1 MLISETGDLITQSAF
16 IGEVEYLD
24 LRGNVVVP
32 LVTEVHGGGVRPHP
46 HHHHPPPVPVV
57 EEVVRASQD
66 QQESILTVDQKPPS
80 IPLPNIIKVELPQ
93 VCSLLATL
101 FFDGSLI
108 FGKSQGLARDY
119 LTFCCFSCYWRIQ
132 TVPFQLCTL

>member
-32 LVTEVHGGGVRPHP
+32 LVTEVHGGGGVGPHHP
-46 HHHHPPPVPVV
+46 HHHPPPVPVV

-101 FFDGSLI
+101 FLDDSI
-108 FGKSQGLARDY
+108 F
-119 LTFCCFSCYWRIQ
+119 
-132 TVPFQLCTL
+132 

>member
-1 MLISETGDLITQSAF
+1 M
-16 IGEVEYLD
+16 
-24 LRGNVVVP
+24 VVP
-32 LVTEVHGGGVRPHP
+32 LVTEVHGGGGGGVGPH

-93 VCSLLATL
+93 VCSLLETL
-101 FFDGSLI
+101 FFDAWFFDIWEKPG
-108 FGKSQGLARDY
+108 
-119 LTFCCFSCYWRIQ
+119 
-132 TVPFQLCTL
+132 

>member
-32 LVTEVHGGGVRPHP
+32 LVTEVHGGGGVGP
-46 HHHHPPPVPVV
+46 HHHPPPVPVV

-93 VCSLLATL
+93 VCSLLAT
-101 FFDGSLI
+101 FFLDNSI
-108 FGKSQGLARDY
+108 FLQASAGKS
-119 LTFCCFSCYWRIQ
+119 S
-132 TVPFQLCTL
+132 